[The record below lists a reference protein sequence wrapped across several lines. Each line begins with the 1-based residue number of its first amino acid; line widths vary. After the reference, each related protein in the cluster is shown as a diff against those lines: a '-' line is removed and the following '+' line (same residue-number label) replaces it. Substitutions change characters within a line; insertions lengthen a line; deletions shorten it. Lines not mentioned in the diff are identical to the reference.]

1 MPLVPRLFLIVVALV
16 SLAGSVQAAEGGANA
31 IFLVARRGM
40 TDPNFRETVVLVTL
54 PPRGVPIGVV
64 INRPLERR
72 LSEAFPDVAGLKG
85 RKEVLY
91 YGGPVA
97 RDGLVFL
104 VRSAKPPEGS
114 QLLLR
119 DVFFTSDIEL
129 IEKLLK
135 RKDPLE
141 GMRVF
146 SGYAGWGPDQLHREI
161 ARGTW
166 HIVPADSDTVFRR
179 DTAGIWPELIERAT
193 TKQTQNTGRSG
204 DREGGRWENAQFE
217 RTKEQW
223 SARLAGEKFA
233 FFSSRS
239 PDLPLPR
246 LFSLCVTDRH

>member
-1 MPLVPRLFLIVVALV
+1 MSAFLHKFLIAAAIAALAV
-16 SLAGSVQAAEGGANA
+16 PAQAAEGGANS

-54 PPRGVPIGVV
+54 PARGVPIGVV

-104 VRSAKPPEGS
+104 VRSAKPPAGS

-135 RKDPLE
+135 RKDPLD
-141 GMRVF
+141 GLRVF
-146 SGYAGWGPDQLHREI
+146 AGYAGWGPDQLHKEI
-161 ARGTW
+161 ARGIW
-166 HIVPADSDTVFRR
+166 HVVPADSDTVFRK
-179 DTAGIWPELIERAT
+179 DTAGIWPELIEQAT
-193 TKQTQNTGRSG
+193 TKHTKADGRIT
-204 DREGGRWENAQFE
+204 DGGRMAEGAGGL
-217 RTKEQW
+217 
-223 SARLAGEKFA
+223 LAAGHQ
-233 FFSSRS
+233 SSV
-239 PDLPLPR
+239 D
-246 LFSLCVTDRH
+246 F

>member
-1 MPLVPRLFLIVVALV
+1 MRLASGLFLILAL
-16 SLAGSVQAAEGGANA
+16 LAAMPVPAAETQANA

-85 RKEVLY
+85 SKEVLY

-114 QLLLR
+114 PLLLR

-135 RKDPLE
+135 RKDPLD
-141 GMRVF
+141 GLRVF
-146 SGYAGWGPDQLHREI
+146 AGYAGWGPDQLHKEI
-161 ARGTW
+161 GRGIW
-166 HIVPADSDTVFRR
+166 HIVPAESDTVFRK

-193 TKQTQNTGRSG
+193 TRNTMA
-204 DREGGRWENAQFE
+204 DGGWR
-217 RTKEQW
+217 KE
-223 SARLAGEKFA
+223 
-233 FFSSRS
+233 
-239 PDLPLPR
+239 
-246 LFSLCVTDRH
+246 

>member
-1 MPLVPRLFLIVVALV
+1 MRLASGFFLIFAL
-16 SLAGSVQAAEGGANA
+16 LAAMPVPAAETQANA

-135 RKDPLE
+135 RKDPLD
-141 GMRVF
+141 GLRVF

-166 HIVPADSDTVFRR
+166 HIVPADSDTVFRK

-193 TKQTQNTGRSG
+193 TKHTKADGGWRMADG
-204 DREGGRWENAQFE
+204 EWRMADGGWRMADGGWRMAEG
-217 RTKEQW
+217 
-223 SARLAGEKFA
+223 A
-233 FFSSRS
+233 FGSQASVIGYQSSV
-239 PDLPLPR
+239 D
-246 LFSLCVTDRH
+246 F